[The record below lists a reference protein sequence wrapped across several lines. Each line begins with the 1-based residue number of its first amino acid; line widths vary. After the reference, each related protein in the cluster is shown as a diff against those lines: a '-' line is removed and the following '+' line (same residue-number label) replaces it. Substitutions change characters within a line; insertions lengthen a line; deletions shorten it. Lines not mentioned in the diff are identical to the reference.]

1 MIERFCVGL
10 ESDVAYTQLRSD
22 VGMEETEAFREPADE
37 SLQKHHNGRL
47 SDAEALRTVI
57 LVVGFILFIPALVS
71 LILGVASVLT
81 RPDYGPEDYRTYL
94 WMTQIIGIVSVVGAM
109 AAGYLLLRIARKR
122 PVYSVGEMFYP
133 AVAIIGA
140 YLVLLATVQVVNP
153 IIFHYCFIGDFSLY
167 AASSAAF
174 SGLYLLPQFVGGAL
188 LIMIGKHQYPIRR

>member
-1 MIERFCVGL
+1 
-10 ESDVAYTQLRSD
+10 
-22 VGMEETEAFREPADE
+22 MEEIEALREPADE
-37 SLQKHHNGRL
+37 SAQKHHNGRI

-57 LVVGFILFIPALVS
+57 LVVGFILLIPGIFS

-94 WMTQIIGIVSVVGAM
+94 WMTQIIGIVSVAGAIVV
-109 AAGYLLLRIARKR
+109 GYLLLRIARKR
-122 PVYSVGEMFYP
+122 PVYSVGEMLYP

-153 IIFHYCFIGDFSLY
+153 IIFHYSILGDLPLHVVFS
-167 AASSAAF
+167 SVAF
-174 SGLYLLPQFVGGAL
+174 SGLFLLPLVVGGAL